1 MRTLK
6 LLFKRA
12 TLLPALAL
20 IFATIVCIGLIVSR
34 AVITGNSRYWY
45 LIVNV
50 LLAWLPLCFA
60 LLTRAN
66 YLTRK
71 ANSDRADWKF
81 FALFGAWLL
90 FFPNASYICTDLV
103 HLTNR
108 FIQYFWLDL
117 AVILSAAFT
126 GLILGFVSLYLM
138 QSLVA
143 QRLGK
148 TIGWSFVFCVSAVSS
163 FGVYLGRFL
172 RFNSWHV
179 VTKPD
184 ELLHGMNSAVHSL
197 FSEPRLFAFLALFTI
212 FTFTAYVIL
221 YAMAHMPTAM
231 QLERELRQD
240 KTTRAP
246 SGETFSGT
254 EAPAAIPLNA
264 STAFQDS

>member
-1 MRTLK
+1 MRILK

-12 TLLPALAL
+12 ALLPALAL
-20 IFATIVCIGLIVSR
+20 IFATIVCVGLIVSR
-34 AVITGNSRYWY
+34 AVVSGNSRYWY

-66 YLTRK
+66 YLSRK
-71 ANSDRADWKF
+71 TNSARADWKF

-179 VTKPD
+179 LTKPD
-184 ELLHGMNSAVHSL
+184 ELLHGIYVAAQGIFL
-197 FSEPRLFAFLALFTI
+197 EPRLFAFLALFTI

-231 QLERELRQD
+231 QLQRELRLS
-240 KTTRAP
+240 KASR
-246 SGETFSGT
+246 ETDAGIFSGT
-254 EAPAAIPLNA
+254 KAPAAIPLNA